1 MEIRV
6 LRYFL
11 AVAQEGSVTR
21 AARALHLTQ
30 PTLSRQIR
38 ELEEELGQTLF
49 SRGGRELSLT
59 REGLLLRQRAEE
71 IVGLAEIT
79 EKEFRSLGEK
89 TVSGDLSLGCGESKA
104 LSFVTD
110 ALKVLQDE
118 HPLIIPHFFSGNG
131 EIVMDRLDKGLL
143 DFAVLMGAENTER
156 YSSLPLPNH
165 DTWGLLMDKDDPMAQ
180 KKAITAE
187 DLLDIP
193 LILSSQSL
201 SRDELSGWLGFPMS
215 RLHIAATYTLLFN
228 GSLMVR
234 SGLGYALCFD
244 HIAPSGKD
252 SPFAFRPLSP
262 LLTSP
267 LSLVWKKHQILSAP
281 SKKSGPSS
289 PKKSPEEAT
298 QTTACGS
305 YPSPRASQ
313 ATKNSRICWRNI

>member
-89 TVSGDLSLGCGESKA
+89 TVSGDLSIGCGESKA

-156 YSSLPLPNH
+156 YYSLPLPNH

-215 RLHIAATYTLLFN
+215 RLHIAATYTLFFN

-252 SPFAFRPLSP
+252 SPFAFRS
-262 LLTSP
+262 LTSP

-281 SKKSGPSS
+281 A
-289 PKKSPEEAT
+289 EAFL
-298 QTTACGS
+298 AKIREAGE
-305 YPSPRASQ
+305 
-313 ATKNSRICWRNI
+313 K

>member
-1 MEIRV
+1 MLVFWRKGSDILEIRV

-193 LILSSQSL
+193 LIFSSQSL

-281 SKKSGPSS
+281 A
-289 PKKSPEEAT
+289 EAFL
-298 QTTACGS
+298 AKIREAGE
-305 YPSPRASQ
+305 
-313 ATKNSRICWRNI
+313 K

>member
-1 MEIRV
+1 METRV

-89 TVSGDLSLGCGESKA
+89 AVSGDLSLGCGESKA

-156 YSSLPLPNH
+156 YYSLPLPNH
-165 DTWGLLMDKDDPMAQ
+165 DTWGLLMDKDDP
-180 KKAITAE
+180 
-187 DLLDIP
+187 
-193 LILSSQSL
+193 
-201 SRDELSGWLGFPMS
+201 
-215 RLHIAATYTLLFN
+215 
-228 GSLMVR
+228 
-234 SGLGYALCFD
+234 
-244 HIAPSGKD
+244 
-252 SPFAFRPLSP
+252 FAFRP
-262 LLTSP
+262 LTSP

-281 SKKSGPSS
+281 A
-289 PKKSPEEAT
+289 EAFL
-298 QTTACGS
+298 AKIREAGE
-305 YPSPRASQ
+305 
-313 ATKNSRICWRNI
+313 K

>member
-30 PTLSRQIR
+30 PTLSRRIR

-281 SKKSGPSS
+281 A
-289 PKKSPEEAT
+289 EAFL
-298 QTTACGS
+298 AKIREAGE
-305 YPSPRASQ
+305 
-313 ATKNSRICWRNI
+313 K

>member
-201 SRDELSGWLGFPMS
+201 SRDELSGWLGFLMS

-281 SKKSGPSS
+281 A
-289 PKKSPEEAT
+289 EAFL
-298 QTTACGS
+298 AKIREAGE
-305 YPSPRASQ
+305 
-313 ATKNSRICWRNI
+313 K

>member
-156 YSSLPLPNH
+156 YYSLPLPNH

-187 DLLDIP
+187 DLLGIP

-267 LSLVWKKHQILSAP
+267 LSLFWKKHQILSAP
-281 SKKSGPSS
+281 A
-289 PKKSPEEAT
+289 EAFL
-298 QTTACGS
+298 AKIREAGE
-305 YPSPRASQ
+305 
-313 ATKNSRICWRNI
+313 K

>member
-1 MEIRV
+1 MLVFWRKGSDILETRV

-156 YSSLPLPNH
+156 YYSLPLPNH

-252 SPFAFRPLSP
+252 SPFAFRPL
-262 LLTSP
+262 TSP

-281 SKKSGPSS
+281 A
-289 PKKSPEEAT
+289 EAFL
-298 QTTACGS
+298 AKIREAGE
-305 YPSPRASQ
+305 
-313 ATKNSRICWRNI
+313 K

>member
-228 GSLMVR
+228 GSLMVC

-252 SPFAFRPLSP
+252 SPFAFCPLSP

-281 SKKSGPSS
+281 A
-289 PKKSPEEAT
+289 EAFL
-298 QTTACGS
+298 AKIREAGE
-305 YPSPRASQ
+305 
-313 ATKNSRICWRNI
+313 K

>member
-1 MEIRV
+1 METRV

-156 YSSLPLPNH
+156 YYSLPLPNH

-187 DLLDIP
+187 DLLGIP

-252 SPFAFRPLSP
+252 SPFAFRPL
-262 LLTSP
+262 TSP

-281 SKKSGPSS
+281 A
-289 PKKSPEEAT
+289 EAFL
-298 QTTACGS
+298 AKIREAGE
-305 YPSPRASQ
+305 
-313 ATKNSRICWRNI
+313 K

>member
-1 MEIRV
+1 MLVFWRKGSDILEIRV

-89 TVSGDLSLGCGESKA
+89 TVSGDLSIGCGESKA

-252 SPFAFRPLSP
+252 SPFAFRPL
-262 LLTSP
+262 TSP

-281 SKKSGPSS
+281 A
-289 PKKSPEEAT
+289 EAFL
-298 QTTACGS
+298 AKIREAGE
-305 YPSPRASQ
+305 
-313 ATKNSRICWRNI
+313 K

>member
-21 AARALHLTQ
+21 AARALHLTH

-89 TVSGDLSLGCGESKA
+89 TVSGDLSIGCGESKA

-156 YSSLPLPNH
+156 YYSLPLPNH

-252 SPFAFRPLSP
+252 SPFAFRPL
-262 LLTSP
+262 TSP

-281 SKKSGPSS
+281 A
-289 PKKSPEEAT
+289 EAFL
-298 QTTACGS
+298 AKIREAGE
-305 YPSPRASQ
+305 
-313 ATKNSRICWRNI
+313 K

>member
-1 MEIRV
+1 MLVFWRKGSDIWEIRV

-11 AVAQEGSVTR
+11 AVAREGSVTR

-156 YSSLPLPNH
+156 YYSLPLPNH

-252 SPFAFRPLSP
+252 SPFAFRPL
-262 LLTSP
+262 TSP

-281 SKKSGPSS
+281 A
-289 PKKSPEEAT
+289 EAFL
-298 QTTACGS
+298 AKIREAGE
-305 YPSPRASQ
+305 
-313 ATKNSRICWRNI
+313 K

>member
-1 MEIRV
+1 METRV

-131 EIVMDRLDKGLL
+131 EIVMERLDKGLL

-156 YSSLPLPNH
+156 YYSLPLPNH

-252 SPFAFRPLSP
+252 SPFAFRPL
-262 LLTSP
+262 TSP

-281 SKKSGPSS
+281 A
-289 PKKSPEEAT
+289 EAFL
-298 QTTACGS
+298 AKIREAGE
-305 YPSPRASQ
+305 
-313 ATKNSRICWRNI
+313 K

>member
-89 TVSGDLSLGCGESKA
+89 TVSGDPSLGCGESKA

-118 HPLIIPHFFSGNG
+118 HPLIMPHFFSGNG

-156 YSSLPLPNH
+156 YYSLPLPNH

-252 SPFAFRPLSP
+252 SPFAFRPL
-262 LLTSP
+262 TSP

-281 SKKSGPSS
+281 A
-289 PKKSPEEAT
+289 EAFL
-298 QTTACGS
+298 AKIREAGE
-305 YPSPRASQ
+305 
-313 ATKNSRICWRNI
+313 K

>member
-21 AARALHLTQ
+21 AARALHLTH

-187 DLLDIP
+187 DLLGIP

-252 SPFAFRPLSP
+252 SPFAFRPL
-262 LLTSP
+262 TSP

-281 SKKSGPSS
+281 A
-289 PKKSPEEAT
+289 EAFL
-298 QTTACGS
+298 AKIREAGE
-305 YPSPRASQ
+305 
-313 ATKNSRICWRNI
+313 K

>member
-1 MEIRV
+1 METRV

-71 IVGLAEIT
+71 IVGLAEVT

-156 YSSLPLPNH
+156 YYSLPLPNH

-252 SPFAFRPLSP
+252 SPFAFRPL
-262 LLTSP
+262 TSP

-281 SKKSGPSS
+281 A
-289 PKKSPEEAT
+289 EAFL
-298 QTTACGS
+298 AKIREAGE
-305 YPSPRASQ
+305 
-313 ATKNSRICWRNI
+313 K

>member
-118 HPLIIPHFFSGNG
+118 HPLIMPHFFSGNG

-156 YSSLPLPNH
+156 YYSLPLPNH

-252 SPFAFRPLSP
+252 SPFAFRPL
-262 LLTSP
+262 TSP

-281 SKKSGPSS
+281 A
-289 PKKSPEEAT
+289 EAFL
-298 QTTACGS
+298 AKIREAGE
-305 YPSPRASQ
+305 
-313 ATKNSRICWRNI
+313 K

>member
-1 MEIRV
+1 MLVFWRKGSDILETRV

-143 DFAVLMGAENTER
+143 DFAVLMGAGNTER
-156 YSSLPLPNH
+156 YYSLPLPNH

-187 DLLDIP
+187 DLLGIP

-252 SPFAFRPLSP
+252 SPFAFRPL
-262 LLTSP
+262 TSP

-281 SKKSGPSS
+281 A
-289 PKKSPEEAT
+289 EAFL
-298 QTTACGS
+298 AKIREAGE
-305 YPSPRASQ
+305 
-313 ATKNSRICWRNI
+313 K

>member
-1 MEIRV
+1 MLVFWRKGSDILEIRV

-21 AARALHLTQ
+21 AARALHLTH

-89 TVSGDLSLGCGESKA
+89 TVSGDLSIGCGESKA

-118 HPLIIPHFFSGNG
+118 HPLIIPHFFRGNG

-156 YSSLPLPNH
+156 YYSLPLPNH
-165 DTWGLLMDKDDPMAQ
+165 DTWGLLMDKGDPMAQ

-187 DLLDIP
+187 DLLGIP

-252 SPFAFRPLSP
+252 SPFAFRPL
-262 LLTSP
+262 TSP

-281 SKKSGPSS
+281 A
-289 PKKSPEEAT
+289 EAFL
-298 QTTACGS
+298 AKIREAGE
-305 YPSPRASQ
+305 
-313 ATKNSRICWRNI
+313 K

>member
-143 DFAVLMGAENTER
+143 DFAVLMGAKNTER
-156 YSSLPLPNH
+156 YYSFPLLNH

-187 DLLDIP
+187 DLLGIP

-252 SPFAFRPLSP
+252 SPFAFRPL
-262 LLTSP
+262 TSP

-281 SKKSGPSS
+281 A
-289 PKKSPEEAT
+289 EAFL
-298 QTTACGS
+298 AKIREAGE
-305 YPSPRASQ
+305 
-313 ATKNSRICWRNI
+313 K

>member
-11 AVAQEGSVTR
+11 AVAQEGGVTR

-252 SPFAFRPLSP
+252 SPFAFRPL
-262 LLTSP
+262 TSP

-281 SKKSGPSS
+281 A
-289 PKKSPEEAT
+289 EAFL
-298 QTTACGS
+298 AKIREAGE
-305 YPSPRASQ
+305 
-313 ATKNSRICWRNI
+313 K

>member
-79 EKEFRSLGEK
+79 EREFRSLGEK

-143 DFAVLMGAENTER
+143 DFAVLISAENTER
-156 YSSLPLPNH
+156 YYSLPLPNH

-244 HIAPSGKD
+244 HIAQSGKD
-252 SPFAFRPLSP
+252 SPFAFRP
-262 LLTSP
+262 LTSP

-281 SKKSGPSS
+281 A
-289 PKKSPEEAT
+289 EAFL
-298 QTTACGS
+298 AKIREAGE
-305 YPSPRASQ
+305 
-313 ATKNSRICWRNI
+313 K

>member
-1 MEIRV
+1 MLVFWRKGSDILEIRV

-156 YSSLPLPNH
+156 YYSLPLPNH

-234 SGLGYALCFD
+234 AGLGYALCFD

-252 SPFAFRPLSP
+252 SPFAFRPL
-262 LLTSP
+262 TSP

-281 SKKSGPSS
+281 A
-289 PKKSPEEAT
+289 EAFL
-298 QTTACGS
+298 AKIREAGE
-305 YPSPRASQ
+305 
-313 ATKNSRICWRNI
+313 K

>member
-21 AARALHLTQ
+21 AARALHLTH

-89 TVSGDLSLGCGESKA
+89 TVSGDLSIGCGESKA

-143 DFAVLMGAENTER
+143 DFAVLMGAKNTER
-156 YSSLPLPNH
+156 YYSFPLLNH

-187 DLLDIP
+187 DLLGIP

-252 SPFAFRPLSP
+252 SPFAFRPL
-262 LLTSP
+262 TSP

-281 SKKSGPSS
+281 A
-289 PKKSPEEAT
+289 EAFL
-298 QTTACGS
+298 AKIREAGE
-305 YPSPRASQ
+305 
-313 ATKNSRICWRNI
+313 K

>member
-180 KKAITAE
+180 KKVITAE

-281 SKKSGPSS
+281 A
-289 PKKSPEEAT
+289 EAFL
-298 QTTACGS
+298 AKIREAGE
-305 YPSPRASQ
+305 
-313 ATKNSRICWRNI
+313 K

>member
-1 MEIRV
+1 METRV

-156 YSSLPLPNH
+156 YYFLPLPNH

-187 DLLDIP
+187 DLLGIP

-252 SPFAFRPLSP
+252 SPFAFRPL
-262 LLTSP
+262 TSP

-281 SKKSGPSS
+281 A
-289 PKKSPEEAT
+289 EAFL
-298 QTTACGS
+298 AKIREAGE
-305 YPSPRASQ
+305 
-313 ATKNSRICWRNI
+313 K

>member
-1 MEIRV
+1 MLVFWRKGSDILEIRV

-89 TVSGDLSLGCGESKA
+89 TVSGDLSIGCGESKA

-143 DFAVLMGAENTER
+143 DFAVLMGSENTER
-156 YSSLPLPNH
+156 YYSLPLPNH

-252 SPFAFRPLSP
+252 SPFAFRPL
-262 LLTSP
+262 TSP

-281 SKKSGPSS
+281 A
-289 PKKSPEEAT
+289 EAFL
-298 QTTACGS
+298 AKIREAGE
-305 YPSPRASQ
+305 
-313 ATKNSRICWRNI
+313 K

>member
-1 MEIRV
+1 MLVFWRKGSDILEIRV

-38 ELEEELGQTLF
+38 ELEEELRQTLF

-110 ALKVLQDE
+110 ALKVLQNE

-156 YSSLPLPNH
+156 YYSLPLPNH

-252 SPFAFRPLSP
+252 SPFAFRPL
-262 LLTSP
+262 TSP

-281 SKKSGPSS
+281 A
-289 PKKSPEEAT
+289 EAFL
-298 QTTACGS
+298 AKIREAGE
-305 YPSPRASQ
+305 
-313 ATKNSRICWRNI
+313 K

>member
-59 REGLLLRQRAEE
+59 REGLLLWPRAEK

-187 DLLDIP
+187 DLLGIP

-281 SKKSGPSS
+281 A
-289 PKKSPEEAT
+289 EAFL
-298 QTTACGS
+298 AKIREAGE
-305 YPSPRASQ
+305 
-313 ATKNSRICWRNI
+313 K

>member
-1 MEIRV
+1 MLVFWRKGSDILETRV

-21 AARALHLTQ
+21 AARALHLTH

-156 YSSLPLPNH
+156 YYSLPLPNH
-165 DTWGLLMDKDDPMAQ
+165 DTWGLLMDKDDP
-180 KKAITAE
+180 
-187 DLLDIP
+187 
-193 LILSSQSL
+193 
-201 SRDELSGWLGFPMS
+201 
-215 RLHIAATYTLLFN
+215 
-228 GSLMVR
+228 
-234 SGLGYALCFD
+234 
-244 HIAPSGKD
+244 
-252 SPFAFRPLSP
+252 FAFRP
-262 LLTSP
+262 LTSP

-281 SKKSGPSS
+281 A
-289 PKKSPEEAT
+289 EAFL
-298 QTTACGS
+298 AKIREAGE
-305 YPSPRASQ
+305 
-313 ATKNSRICWRNI
+313 K

>member
-1 MEIRV
+1 METRV

-59 REGLLLRQRAEE
+59 REGLLLWPRAEE

-252 SPFAFRPLSP
+252 SPFAFRPL
-262 LLTSP
+262 TSP

-281 SKKSGPSS
+281 A
-289 PKKSPEEAT
+289 EAFL
-298 QTTACGS
+298 AKIREAGE
-305 YPSPRASQ
+305 
-313 ATKNSRICWRNI
+313 K

>member
-89 TVSGDLSLGCGESKA
+89 TVSGDLSIGCGESKA

-156 YSSLPLPNH
+156 YYSLPLPNH

-281 SKKSGPSS
+281 A
-289 PKKSPEEAT
+289 EAFL
-298 QTTACGS
+298 AKIREAGE
-305 YPSPRASQ
+305 
-313 ATKNSRICWRNI
+313 K

>member
-1 MEIRV
+1 MLVFWRKGSDILETRV

-89 TVSGDLSLGCGESKA
+89 TVSGDLSIGCGESKA

-156 YSSLPLPNH
+156 YYSLPLPNH

-252 SPFAFRPLSP
+252 SPFAFRPL
-262 LLTSP
+262 TSP

-281 SKKSGPSS
+281 A
-289 PKKSPEEAT
+289 EAFL
-298 QTTACGS
+298 AKIREAGE
-305 YPSPRASQ
+305 
-313 ATKNSRICWRNI
+313 K

>member
-1 MEIRV
+1 MLVFWRKGSDILETRV

-143 DFAVLMGAENTER
+143 DFAVLMGVENTER
-156 YSSLPLPNH
+156 YYSLPLPNH

-252 SPFAFRPLSP
+252 SPFAFRPL
-262 LLTSP
+262 TSP

-281 SKKSGPSS
+281 A
-289 PKKSPEEAT
+289 EAFL
-298 QTTACGS
+298 AKIREAGE
-305 YPSPRASQ
+305 
-313 ATKNSRICWRNI
+313 K

>member
-59 REGLLLRQRAEE
+59 REGLLLWPRAEE

-165 DTWGLLMDKDDPMAQ
+165 DTWGLLMDKDDPTAQ

-252 SPFAFRPLSP
+252 SPFAFRPL
-262 LLTSP
+262 TSP

-281 SKKSGPSS
+281 A
-289 PKKSPEEAT
+289 EAFL
-298 QTTACGS
+298 AKIREAGE
-305 YPSPRASQ
+305 
-313 ATKNSRICWRNI
+313 K

>member
-143 DFAVLMGAENTER
+143 DFAILMGAENTER

-281 SKKSGPSS
+281 A
-289 PKKSPEEAT
+289 EAFL
-298 QTTACGS
+298 AKIREAGE
-305 YPSPRASQ
+305 
-313 ATKNSRICWRNI
+313 K

>member
-71 IVGLAEIT
+71 IVNLAEIT

-281 SKKSGPSS
+281 A
-289 PKKSPEEAT
+289 EAFL
-298 QTTACGS
+298 AKIREAGE
-305 YPSPRASQ
+305 
-313 ATKNSRICWRNI
+313 K

>member
-143 DFAVLMGAENTER
+143 DFAVLMGSENTER
-156 YSSLPLPNH
+156 YYSLPLPNH

-252 SPFAFRPLSP
+252 SPFAFRPL
-262 LLTSP
+262 TSP

-281 SKKSGPSS
+281 A
-289 PKKSPEEAT
+289 EAFL
-298 QTTACGS
+298 AKIREAGE
-305 YPSPRASQ
+305 
-313 ATKNSRICWRNI
+313 K

>member
-1 MEIRV
+1 MLVFWRKGSDILEIRV

-21 AARALHLTQ
+21 AARALHLTH

-89 TVSGDLSLGCGESKA
+89 TVSGDLSIGCGESKA

-143 DFAVLMGAENTER
+143 DFAVLISAENTER
-156 YSSLPLPNH
+156 YYSLPLPNH

-252 SPFAFRPLSP
+252 SPFAFRPFAFRP
-262 LLTSP
+262 LTSP

-281 SKKSGPSS
+281 A
-289 PKKSPEEAT
+289 EAFL
-298 QTTACGS
+298 AKIREAGE
-305 YPSPRASQ
+305 
-313 ATKNSRICWRNI
+313 K

>member
-1 MEIRV
+1 LEIRV
-6 LRYFL
+6 PRYFL
-11 AVAQEGSVTR
+11 AVAREGSVTR

-71 IVGLAEIT
+71 IVGLAKIT

-156 YSSLPLPNH
+156 YYSLPLPNH

-252 SPFAFRPLSP
+252 SPFAFRPL
-262 LLTSP
+262 TSP

-281 SKKSGPSS
+281 A
-289 PKKSPEEAT
+289 EAFL
-298 QTTACGS
+298 AKIREAGE
-305 YPSPRASQ
+305 
-313 ATKNSRICWRNI
+313 K